1 MCGVWRRESARVS
14 RLSERPALCL
24 GELSSARTDCVG
36 TGRLRASVGEFAV
49 LAWQRVGPGK
59 RAAVA
64 AGAPYAGWAAPPKG
78 FGAMPPMDIAPIAAC
93 STAEKPKASC

>member
-14 RLSERPALCL
+14 RLSERPAVA
-24 GELSSARTDCVG
+24 LSRRAVVCSYGLRGDWTTDSEREGLPCV
-36 TGRLRASVGEFAV
+36 AC
-49 LAWQRVGPGK
+49 QRVGRK

-78 FGAMPPMDIAPIAAC
+78 FGAMPPMDIAPMAAC